1 MCRAVASLFTI
12 TPVSHAAQ
20 TAPSTKHVVT
30 VLVTTQLFSLAAW
43 EMSFPESEVT
53 AVATMGSTLKKQH
66 AATVN

>member
-1 MCRAVASLFTI
+1 M
-12 TPVSHAAQ
+12 
-20 TAPSTKHVVT
+20 APSTKHVVT